1 MQVIRLTEE
10 ARQDLLS
17 GKAFYDG
24 LQLGVGRW
32 FFDSVVSDIESLY
45 IYAGVHEKHF
55 GAYRLLARRFPYA
68 IYYQL
73 DDNHITVIAI
83 LPMRR
88 SPAWLQQQLDKSGQD
103 EH

>member
-1 MQVIRLTEE
+1 MQNIRLTEE

-24 LQLGVGRW
+24 LQPGVGSW
-32 FFDSVVSDIESLY
+32 FFDSLISDIESLC
-45 IYAGVHEKHF
+45 IYAGVHERHF
-55 GAYRLLARRFPYA
+55 GTYRLLARRFPYA

-73 DDNHITVIAI
+73 DDSNITVVAV

-88 SPAWLQQQLDKSGQD
+88 SPTWLQQQLGKSGQD
-103 EH
+103 ER

>member
-1 MQVIRLTEE
+1 MQNIRLTEE

-17 GKAFYDG
+17 GKAFYDD
-24 LQLGVGRW
+24 LQPGVGSW
-32 FFDSVVSDIESLY
+32 FFDSLVSDIESLC

-55 GAYRLLARRFPYA
+55 GTYRLLARRFPYA

-73 DDNHITVIAI
+73 DDSNITVVAV

-88 SPAWLQQQLDKSGQD
+88 SPTWLQQQLGKSGQ
-103 EH
+103 